1 MKDEKSRERDPLA
14 EYDEAVKK
22 RQLERERE
30 QRSKDLDNK
39 ILDLANKAV
48 DFILE
53 YGQEDFRSQMMAS
66 FLDVALV
73 MKDTIKMLTGINVAM
88 SCIFEAIEFID
99 SAINFDTLL
108 QEGSL
113 KENYGLFARWKRK
126 RRMRKVIRNNR
137 NRMQVAIDNIL
148 GQQAMAQD
156 ITDSLRDA
164 CERMRLTMDKREAK
178 RKKKEEKRAGDRKY
192 PPISAPGKGQAL
204 IAEILKARGAQMPET
219 KTDGGTPADAPDK
232 KGGVGDISDI
242 L

>member
-1 MKDEKSRERDPLA
+1 MPKQKEHDTFGDYEKIAEKKKQERA
-14 EYDEAVKK
+14 
-22 RQLERERE
+22 RE
-30 QRSKDLDNK
+30 QRSRDLDQK
-39 ILDLANKAV
+39 IVDLANKTV

-178 RKKKEEKRAGDRKY
+178 RKKKEGPCEWDDR
-192 PPISAPGKGQAL
+192 GMQA
-204 IAEILKARGAQMPET
+204 
-219 KTDGGTPADAPDK
+219 
-232 KGGVGDISDI
+232 
-242 L
+242 